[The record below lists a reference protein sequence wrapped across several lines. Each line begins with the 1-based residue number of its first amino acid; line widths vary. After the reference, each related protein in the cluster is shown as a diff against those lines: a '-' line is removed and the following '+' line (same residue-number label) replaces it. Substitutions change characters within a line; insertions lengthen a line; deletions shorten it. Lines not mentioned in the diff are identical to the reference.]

1 MPRGGIYA
9 ELYIIVIHSFP
20 FDLTHKQL
28 MEVQPHCLLKNSVA
42 TPSAS
47 IQRSKSMMTSSMSCY
62 KPQPPHTTTR
72 FISSGSSSRQ
82 QQQHHAVEIHHPDD
96 GSGLQSPSVA
106 PSATSPVGDEHQTNN
121 SLMVSSHRRGNFY
134 IIFFFFNYIYITTNH
149 PRVCLVIV
157 RKDF

>member
-121 SLMVSSHRRGNFY
+121 SLMVSSHRRSNF
-134 IIFFFFNYIYITTNH
+134 
-149 PRVCLVIV
+149 
-157 RKDF
+157 

>member
-1 MPRGGIYA
+1 MFYLRWLCCWCAKMPRGGICWWA
-9 ELYIIVIHSFP
+9 VCVIHSLP

-28 MEVQPHCLLKNSVA
+28 MEVQPHCLLKNPVT

-121 SLMVSSHRRGNFY
+121 SLMVSSHRRGNF
-134 IIFFFFNYIYITTNH
+134 
-149 PRVCLVIV
+149 
-157 RKDF
+157 